1 MPKFH
6 VSGSPARTTTMVLY
20 IVDLGNLFDDF
31 YVHYSFSAKVNL
43 SWKLVSF
50 SLAPKLFLFSLPD
63 SRITIHYITFITFKY
78 IFISWNWNH
87 HKWYF
92 VTNRKKLA
100 SWIQNN
106 LQTLSVQHVSR
117 WHFEERKQEQ
127 SKPKGIWNIFCIFQV
142 SSYWSSHKK
151 KSLKVFSYMIKDH
164 TIWPTS
170 FVSKYVIN
178 SKYSRIKTPLHDL
191 AL

>member
-1 MPKFH
+1 MSCLRIPSQDYH
-6 VSGSPARTTTMVLY
+6 DALIYCG
-20 IVDLGNLFDDF
+20 LGNLFDGF
-31 YVHYSFSAKVNL
+31 YVHYSFSAKINL

-106 LQTLSVQHVSR
+106 LQKLSVQHVSC

-142 SSYWSSHKK
+142 SGYWSSLLK
-151 KSLKVFSYMIKDH
+151 KSLKFSH
-164 TIWPTS
+164 IWL
-170 FVSKYVIN
+170 
-178 SKYSRIKTPLHDL
+178 RITQFDQLHL
-191 AL
+191 